1 MLSTRLLAE
10 DIRTLCKLIDDLSLL
25 PTADA
30 GQNTVI
36 YESCAYMLKVF
47 LPTLLDHYL
56 PFFQNQGLQKA
67 LLDFLDIVSI
77 RYEKEDESKL
87 QIIRNED

>member
-1 MLSTRLLAE
+1 MLSARLLA
-10 DIRTLCKLIDDLSLL
+10 DDVHTLCKLIDDLSLL

-36 YESCAYMLKVF
+36 YESCAYILKVF

-56 PFFQNQGLQKA
+56 PFFQNHA
-67 LLDFLDIVSI
+67 L
-77 RYEKEDESKL
+77 
-87 QIIRNED
+87 